1 MNNGQTHVLLIE
13 SDPGDAE
20 LVRLRLVEGDPTVRV
35 SCVNRLADG
44 LESMAKE
51 LPSVVL
57 LDLNLPDCYGADPL
71 REVIEKAPG
80 VPVVILL
87 GQDDDALAMK
97 ALHQGA
103 QDYLLK
109 GDITGGHLERVMRH
123 AIGQQALI
131 RSQALGSYNVITP
144 EDRLRRRRPL

>member
-20 LVRLRLVEGDPTVRV
+20 LVRLRLVEGDRTVRV

-44 LESMAKE
+44 LESMTKE

-57 LDLNLPDCYGADPL
+57 LDLNLPDSNGADPL

-109 GDITGGHLERVMRH
+109 GDITSGYLERVMRH
-123 AIGQQALI
+123 AIEQQALI

-144 EDRLRRRRPL
+144 EDRLRRLRPL